1 MAARHGKQ
9 TYRQYLM
16 QHCGELVLRTVKCGM
31 DTATGFGKYVVLC
44 YMLCY
49 VIMKYVMGKEK
60 FQVCKASKLPRVVPT
75 RTRLGLVHDFNMIAF
90 K

>member
-9 TYRQYLM
+9 TYRQCLM
-16 QHCGELVLRTVKCGM
+16 QDCGKMALQTVKCGM
-31 DTATGFGKYVVLC
+31 DTATGFGKYVVSC

-60 FQVCKASKLPRVVPT
+60 FQVCKASKLPRVVPI
-75 RTRLGLVHDFNMIAF
+75 RTRSGLVHDLNMIAF